1 MFFNLHRVNINYL
14 KHLFQGVGAG
24 GKRAYT
30 PLPIAWKGGEGG
42 RTMILLISLFWKTV
56 RKN

>member
-14 KHLFQGVGAG
+14 KHLFQGEGAG
-24 GKRAYT
+24 GKGAYT

-42 RTMILLISLFWKTV
+42 QNYDFTPFPFLENS
-56 RKN
+56 